1 MFNQPCYNVS
11 NYQRE
16 DITMQFTLPDLKNDK
31 KKLHFMRTLKTEKD
45 FKDRYDVEFN
55 AQLGTVLSVMMD
67 VDKNPNKQNI
77 EALTDLKFSET
88 RNKLVAFMYAKR
100 NEDGVL
106 YQNRN
111 TIDEA
116 ERLIRDGHISPNA
129 VLVQLLKS
137 I

>member
-1 MFNQPCYNVS
+1 
-11 NYQRE
+11 
-16 DITMQFTLPDLKNDK
+16 MQFTLPDLKNDK
-31 KKLHFMRTLKTEKD
+31 KKFHFMRTLKTEKD

-77 EALTDLKFSET
+77 EAITDLKFSET

-116 ERLIRDGHISPNA
+116 ERLIRDGRISPSA

>member
-1 MFNQPCYNVS
+1 
-11 NYQRE
+11 
-16 DITMQFTLPDLKNDK
+16 MQFTLPDLKNDK
-31 KKLHFMRTLKTEKD
+31 KKIHFMRTLKTEKD

-67 VDKNPNKQNI
+67 VDKKPNKQNI